1 MTLEFD
7 SLLTFL
13 LVFVRMAAMLLFNPL
28 LSRRNIPTR
37 VTMGLVLCLT
47 LMIAPNIA
55 PAPAFTPFDTAF
67 AIFRE
72 VFVGFVC
79 GFVFQIFYLLLFFVG
94 DFMDMQFGLSMAK
107 VFDPGTNIQASV
119 SGKFFEIMFVL
130 YFFTTGSHLVML
142 RLFASSYMILPAGA
156 QGMTLSSAQFII
168 EVFIAAFS
176 LIIRLALP
184 FVIAEFTVEI
194 AMGVLMKL
202 IPQIHV
208 FVINMQIKVG
218 LGLLLLILF
227 AQPVSSFIDN
237 YMLLMLE
244 NMQRAIYALAS

>member
-1 MTLEFD
+1 
-7 SLLTFL
+7 
-13 LVFVRMAAMLLFNPL
+13 
-28 LSRRNIPTR
+28 
-37 VTMGLVLCLT
+37 LCLT
-47 LMIAPNIA
+47 LMIAPNIP
-55 PAPAFTPFDTAF
+55 PAPDFTPFETAF

-72 VFVGFVC
+72 IFVGFVC

-94 DFMDMQFGLSMAK
+94 DFIDMQFGLSMAK
-107 VFDPGTNIQASV
+107 VFDPGTNIQASI
-119 SGKFFEIMFVL
+119 SGKFFDIMFVL
-130 YFFTTGSHLVML
+130 YFFATGSHLVML
-142 RLFASSYMILPAGA
+142 KLFASSYLILPAGA
-156 QGMTLSSAQFII
+156 QGMTLNAAKFVI

-176 LIIRLALP
+176 LVIRLALP
-184 FVIAEFTVEI
+184 FVIAEFTVEM

-237 YMLLMLE
+237 YTVLMLE

>member
-1 MTLEFD
+1 MTIQFD
-7 SLLTFL
+7 GLMTFL
-13 LVFVRMAAMLLFNPL
+13 LVFVRMAAMLIFNPL
-28 LSRRNIPTR
+28 LTRRNVPSR
-37 VTMGLVLCLT
+37 VTMALALCLT
-47 LMIAPNIA
+47 FMLAPNIV
-55 PAPAFTPFDTAF
+55 PAPEFTPFDTAF

-72 VFVGFVC
+72 LFVGFVC

-94 DFMDMQFGLSMAK
+94 DFIDMQFGLSMAK
-107 VFDPGTNIQASV
+107 VFDPGTNIQASI
-119 SGKFFEIMFVL
+119 SGKLLNIMFAL
-130 YFFTTGSHLVML
+130 YFFATGSHLVML
-142 RLFASSYMILPAGA
+142 KLFSSSYMILPAGA
-156 QGMTLSSAQFII
+156 ANMTLSSAKFII

-176 LIIRLALP
+176 LVIRLALP

-237 YMLLMLE
+237 YTILMLE
-244 NMQRAIYALAS
+244 NMQRAIYALAA